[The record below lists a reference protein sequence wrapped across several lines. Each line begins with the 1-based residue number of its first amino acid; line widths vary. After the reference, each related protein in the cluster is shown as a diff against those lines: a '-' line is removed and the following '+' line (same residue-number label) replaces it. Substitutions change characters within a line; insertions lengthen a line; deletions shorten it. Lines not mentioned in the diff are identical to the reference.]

1 MDLRL
6 ESAEV
11 GNRSG
16 RTMGWP
22 LALVPFVVLS
32 GGTRQATHLEVALAK
47 SVVKR
52 SELQSARCPIQELT
66 NSAMQVPAPPAA
78 GVRWLPFTKD
88 PRTHARICICPR
100 GCRSPC

>member
-1 MDLRL
+1 M
-6 ESAEV
+6 AV

-16 RTMGWP
+16 GTMDWP
-22 LALVPFVVLS
+22 LELVPSVVLS
-32 GGTRQATHLEVALAK
+32 GGTRQATHLEAALAK
-47 SVVKR
+47 AVVKR
-52 SELQSARCPIQELT
+52 SELQTARCPIQELV

-78 GVRWLPFTKD
+78 GVRRLPFTKD